1 MALAPITTTLNP
13 TNEGYIIGPTFNTF
27 GSARNTTNPG
37 TAYNITSSTSYQY
50 AIQAISYS
58 LKGQFYFRI
67 HRTFL
72 RFDTSSIDGTVS
84 SATLKV
90 AGVSSNTADVI
101 VVKSD
106 AFNGAS
112 NALAG
117 GDFDNLDYSTPYSS
131 EISTWNL
138 NLYNNIALNTDAKV
152 DIENENVFRVALIEH
167 DHDYLYVQPSAGYDS
182 GVWFQDG
189 TFPIELSVTYT
200 PSGFGGS
207 VNTVDGANIANINTV
222 DLANISSMNTV
233 DFT

>member
-1 MALAPITTTLNP
+1 M
-13 TNEGYIIGPTFNTF
+13 
-27 GSARNTTNPG
+27 S
-37 TAYNITSSTSYQY
+37 
-50 AIQAISYS
+50 
-58 LKGQFYFRI
+58 KGQFYFRI

-106 AFNGAS
+106 AFNGLS
-112 NALAG
+112 NNLTG

-167 DHDYLYVQPSAGYDS
+167 DHDYLDVQPSLAGYDS

-200 PSGFGGS
+200 PPAS
-207 VNTVDGANIANINTV
+207 VTFSINGVAGANIGSINGV
-222 DLANISSMNTV
+222 DAASIGGGNGL
-233 DFT
+233 